1 MNKVLLLMLSIAGL
15 LLITSCSDDEPEM
28 ASLSL
33 SKNSVVIKKDAT
45 EANVVVTT
53 NQNDWSAFSLDNWLE
68 VSCDGS
74 ILKIKATKNETVAP
88 RKGQIL
94 VIAGSTNTTIGVT
107 QEGVPGDIVL
117 SDDTVVLEQYAGTA
131 VVDVV
136 TNDKEWTATT
146 DVDWLTLNLKKR
158 KEELHISYTKNTER
172 AERVAKIFITA
183 GDKNKELLVT
193 QKGILFFLMPFDE
206 VGSDANMM
214 LDFEMARKSLL
225 IRQPDGNNN
234 TSLWD
239 FRTRSALFPE
249 VRYVLPGNSL
259 SQMVTFADKELLK
272 KELAE
277 FEKYLI
283 KNGYEKKSN
292 LLYGNIEK
300 ELEATI
306 NTDEGYV
313 HYVYTPSQDKA
324 YPTFKEFPYG
334 FIEWGAK
341 KDKIDTYEADNKGIS
356 NDEYTIINAPGKSY
370 DFLFYDVTDEDEE
383 KPIARGY
390 WVYHEDKSNPG
401 LLETAKYFEKVEL
414 VFFKAGDGTMRLTN
428 EFKALCQRE
437 GFEFV
442 KYQEGTYGFANRT
455 KGLSLTVAHAKYSV
469 FENPVLDLH
478 LYQSIVGSSNACD
491 VEKLFQNIPSKQPV
505 IRLLSNP
512 LR

>member
-33 SKNSVVIKKDAT
+33 SQNSVVIKEGVT

-53 NQNDWSAFSLDNWLE
+53 NQHEWSAISLANNWLE
-68 VSCDGS
+68 VNCVGN
-74 ILKIKATKNETVAP
+74 ILKIKAAKNKTVAL

-94 VIAGSTNTTIGVT
+94 VIAGSTNKTIGVT
-107 QEGVPGDIVL
+107 QEGIAGNIEL
-117 SDDTVVLEQYAGTA
+117 SEEAISVDEYAGKK
-131 VVDVV
+131 VIDVV
-136 TNDKEWTATT
+136 TNDKEWTAIT
-146 DVDWLTLNLKKR
+146 DADWLTLNLKKR

-183 GDKNKELLVT
+183 GNKNKELLVT
-193 QKGILFFLMPFDE
+193 QKGILFYLMPFDE
-206 VGSDANMM
+206 VGGDANMM

-249 VRYVLPGNSL
+249 VRYVLPDNSL

-283 KNGYEKKSN
+283 KNGYEKKSDF
-292 LLYGNIEK
+292 LYGNMDK

-324 YPTFKEFPYG
+324 YPTFKKFPYG
-334 FIEWGAK
+334 FIEWGAR
-341 KDKIDTYEADNKGIS
+341 KDKIDTYEADNKGML
-356 NDEYTIINAPGKSY
+356 NDEYTIINEPGKSY
-370 DFLFYDVTDEDEE
+370 DFLFYDVTDEDDE
-383 KPIARGY
+383 KPLARGY

-401 LLETAKYFEKVEL
+401 LLETAKYFEKIEL

-442 KYQEGTYGFANRT
+442 KYQQGTYGFANRT
-455 KGLSLTVAHAKYSV
+455 KGLSLTVAYAKYSV

-478 LYQSIVGSSNACD
+478 LYQSVVGNSNT
-491 VEKLFQNIPSKQPV
+491 VTEKLFQDTPLKQP
-505 IRLLSNP
+505 ITRLLSNS